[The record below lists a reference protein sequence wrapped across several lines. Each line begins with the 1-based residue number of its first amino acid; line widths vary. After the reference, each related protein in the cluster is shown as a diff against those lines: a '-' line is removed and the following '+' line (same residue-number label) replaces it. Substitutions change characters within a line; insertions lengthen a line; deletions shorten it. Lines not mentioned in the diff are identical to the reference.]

1 MKKLDLTTVPKKL
14 KPNPLF
20 KGMSSFL
27 KDPTNYESIEKQL
40 IEILQTG
47 HKHKTAKAYVKCA
60 ECQLKREERKQR
72 MQEVGFKSLQQYMEW
87 KKIHTIIKD
96 KKSFQLK

>member
-1 MKKLDLTTVPKKL
+1 MKKLDLTTVPKKI

-20 KGMSSFL
+20 KGMSNYL
-27 KDPTNYESIEKQL
+27 KDPKNFNKVELEL
-40 IEILQTG
+40 INILHSG
-47 HKHKTAKAYVKCA
+47 HNHKTASAYVKCK
-60 ECQLKREERKQR
+60 ECQSKREERTKR
-72 MQEVGFKSLQQYMEW
+72 MKEIGFKSLQQYMEW